1 MAQVRKAK
9 TAPNVSC
16 KGNNDGIRY
25 SNINHAENACDDDY
39 STEDNGILSRL
50 LSPRKSIDK
59 QNYFNLVPD
68 EICTTIFQDLDLES
82 LCKVGFVCKSW
93 YEISN
98 DKSIWTQ
105 RIEEKFGAIETSKI
119 EDKKR
124 WFLYKLCIE
133 SHYKDIKNMDPAAKL
148 DFTFEERLFYNQISF
163 RTWGVA
169 LKLLHSPLQNN
180 FTIGSIILQTILIY
194 LKLDKIIQYPWFFIF
209 MPLWTFNTI
218 YMCSCVVW
226 FYLHARDLLTGKRPL
241 EHLCNECRILLYRF
255 LCRLKLIPCLY
266 VAYKTF

>member
-82 LCKVGFVCKSW
+82 LCKG
-93 YEISN
+93 
-98 DKSIWTQ
+98 
-105 RIEEKFGAIETSKI
+105 TSKNYI
-119 EDKKR
+119 DPRKQFHFHELDC
-124 WFLYKLCIE
+124 FL
-133 SHYKDIKNMDPAAKL
+133 HN
-148 DFTFEERLFYNQISF
+148 
-163 RTWGVA
+163 
-169 LKLLHSPLQNN
+169 
-180 FTIGSIILQTILIY
+180 
-194 LKLDKIIQYPWFFIF
+194 
-209 MPLWTFNTI
+209 
-218 YMCSCVVW
+218 
-226 FYLHARDLLTGKRPL
+226 
-241 EHLCNECRILLYRF
+241 
-255 LCRLKLIPCLY
+255 
-266 VAYKTF
+266 